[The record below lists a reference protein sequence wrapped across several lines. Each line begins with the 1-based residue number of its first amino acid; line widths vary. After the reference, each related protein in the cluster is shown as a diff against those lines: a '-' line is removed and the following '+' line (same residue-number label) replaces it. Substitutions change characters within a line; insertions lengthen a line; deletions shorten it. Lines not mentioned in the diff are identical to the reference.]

1 MNELNESELKK
12 KYLRRARHLEQAR
25 SASDTKIQRSAR
37 VHDSSPDCT
46 VKVSRKHKR
55 PSAHKNNV
63 REHAEKASAQLD
75 IQLEVNKELKRL
87 LIASVGS
94 DLQVKLE
101 QLADEKVKASQKL
114 NSVVR
119 QMRETT
125 EEVDEMAIECD
136 IWRSKF
142 VASRVMIDELASWKA
157 ALSVHLR
164 DSCKALQYLL
174 KEREDLY
181 QKMAV
186 SNVTLQGVLQHLE
199 SHNESP
205 ETIQD
210 HVRQEGKAAT
220 VFPIQHSEKSR
231 FPALNLGRA
240 TVLELAAVNLSLAES
255 IAQQQGARDRITLGQ
270 ISCTAEPTTGEKLA
284 RQVLQNKQTDEVAD
298 LPFNK
303 LKFSED
309 ELFQIATRAL
319 RGVAG
324 SLSVIGATL
333 IIGTFIV
340 YKSIRTIPRFM
351 LVNLAVAD
359 LVTAISFF
367 PDINEDTLSIPLYM
381 FIAFMLLKP
390 YNKVT
395 VVIVF
400 VFCWIAP
407 LTVTLWLGLS
417 RHLGRSMDLTQSC
430 FITILNATSSDPNG
444 DGDGHNAGNGTK
456 CDTGTLAFSWQHQS
470 PFIMG
475 YLLWNYLS
483 FFLLP
488 ALYIALKCRIWRLKV
503 KLMETTGVL
512 RLPMVTQE
520 IDQKLIL
527 LPLIYFL
534 LRIGSCIFILYSSLC
549 AQQSLQLP
557 FQLTVLLVL
566 FLEPLQGF
574 VNGMVFVVFTR
585 SIQKKLISSM
595 SFARQDLDGHI
606 DNFESTTSV
615 NSDRP
620 FITGS
625 LKHN

>member
-1 MNELNESELKK
+1 MCPYS
-12 KYLRRARHLEQAR
+12 
-25 SASDTKIQRSAR
+25 

-220 VFPIQHSEKSR
+220 VFPIQHSEKS
-231 FPALNLGRA
+231 
-240 TVLELAAVNLSLAES
+240 
-255 IAQQQGARDRITLGQ
+255 
-270 ISCTAEPTTGEKLA
+270 KL
-284 RQVLQNKQTDEVAD
+284 V
-298 LPFNK
+298 
-303 LKFSED
+303 
-309 ELFQIATRAL
+309 
-319 RGVAG
+319 
-324 SLSVIGATL
+324 
-333 IIGTFIV
+333 
-340 YKSIRTIPRFM
+340 
-351 LVNLAVAD
+351 
-359 LVTAISFF
+359 
-367 PDINEDTLSIPLYM
+367 
-381 FIAFMLLKP
+381 
-390 YNKVT
+390 
-395 VVIVF
+395 
-400 VFCWIAP
+400 
-407 LTVTLWLGLS
+407 
-417 RHLGRSMDLTQSC
+417 
-430 FITILNATSSDPNG
+430 
-444 DGDGHNAGNGTK
+444 
-456 CDTGTLAFSWQHQS
+456 
-470 PFIMG
+470 
-475 YLLWNYLS
+475 YLLLVINVLTLLHLS
-483 FFLLP
+483 FLL
-488 ALYIALKCRIWRLKV
+488 YF
-503 KLMETTGVL
+503 
-512 RLPMVTQE
+512 VT
-520 IDQKLIL
+520 KKN
-527 LPLIYFL
+527 
-534 LRIGSCIFILYSSLC
+534 
-549 AQQSLQLP
+549 
-557 FQLTVLLVL
+557 VL
-566 FLEPLQGF
+566 FC
-574 VNGMVFVVFTR
+574 
-585 SIQKKLISSM
+585 I
-595 SFARQDLDGHI
+595 
-606 DNFESTTSV
+606 
-615 NSDRP
+615 NSR
-620 FITGS
+620 
-625 LKHN
+625 